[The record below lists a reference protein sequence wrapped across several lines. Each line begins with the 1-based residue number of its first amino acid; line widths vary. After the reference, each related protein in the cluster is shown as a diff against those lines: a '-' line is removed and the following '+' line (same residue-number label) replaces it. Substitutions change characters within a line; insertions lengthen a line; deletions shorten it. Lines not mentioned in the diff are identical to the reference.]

1 MMEKQITF
9 DSEVRLSGVL
19 RYPEGENLP
28 GILLNHG
35 TMEQDRDGN
44 MACHPTRKEIHKR
57 DFFLCMSRYLTDAGF
72 AAFSWDKRGIR
83 DSEPGPQNSLT
94 LVKDSK
100 SALDVLCSQENI
112 DSNRIAIFGQS
123 AGVYTTCLL
132 AKDDNRAKA
141 YILSGGLYRDCSEMM
156 AFNYLRP
163 VEYAKRSQKHLEWVE
178 KNDMWGLIV
187 GSNLKRR
194 QEAIMQNKKEY
205 TAVYKGQEWM
215 ISVDPLFSDP
225 EYAPSRQFRY
235 IRKPTFVVHGEYDL
249 NVPLEDA
256 YMIRD
261 ELEKNRI
268 DIMFT
273 IIRDA
278 DHGFHEVPS
287 NMEQRLKERMSL
299 ECLKRPYKP
308 EYFTSIVDF
317 LREAL

>member
-9 DSEVRLSGVL
+9 DSDVRLTGVL
-19 RYPEGENLP
+19 RSPEGENLP
-28 GILLNHG
+28 GVLLNHG

-44 MACHPTRKEIHKR
+44 MTCHPTRKEIHKR
-57 DFFLCMSRYLTDAGF
+57 DFFLRMSRYLCDAGF
-72 AAFSWDKRGIR
+72 ATFSWDKRGIR
-83 DSEPGPQNSLT
+83 DSEPGPQDSLT

-100 SALDVLCSQENI
+100 RALDVLCSQDNI

-194 QEAIMQNKKEY
+194 QESIMQNKREY
-205 TAVYKGQEWM
+205 TAVYKGQEWT

-268 DIMFT
+268 DVTFT

-287 NMEQRLKERMSL
+287 DMEQRLKERMSL

-308 EYFTSIVDF
+308 EYFTSIADF